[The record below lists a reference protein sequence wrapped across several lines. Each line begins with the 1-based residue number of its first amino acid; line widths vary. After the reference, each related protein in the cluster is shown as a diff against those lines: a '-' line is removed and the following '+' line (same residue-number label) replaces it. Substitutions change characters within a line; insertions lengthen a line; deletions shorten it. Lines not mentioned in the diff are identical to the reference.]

1 MDVSGDLV
9 NGAVLILEDSDFA
22 FWAAVV
28 MCLSVVSF
36 AVSLYLHRWIDE
48 RRLEELEEKYEELSD
63 LDKYRYSSEAWYY
76 QVKDQRYFGFHRL
89 NVLEA
94 KVDMAVSFLEDVPSA
109 TLNLYMLYHGGVA
122 GGTQVLVAL
131 LSVCGFA
138 NMLYETYDRFADAQ
152 EPAPLTLKGHTKPV
166 RSAAPFPDGRRLV
179 TASFDKTAKVWDVE
193 TGAALVTLEGHT
205 DWVLSAAVSPDGHAV
220 LTAGADEKVIR
231 HERL

>member
-28 MCLSVVSF
+28 MGLAVVSF

-48 RRLEELEEKYEELSD
+48 RRLEELEEKYEELSA
-63 LDKYRYSSEAWYY
+63 LDKYQYSSEAWYY

-152 EPAPLTLKGHTKPV
+152 EPAPLTLTGHTKGV
-166 RSAAPFPDGRRLV
+166 NSAAPFPDGRRLV
-179 TASFDKTAKVWDVE
+179 TASDDKTAKVWDAE
-193 TGAALVTLEGHT
+193 TGAELLTLTGHT
-205 DWVLSAAVSPDGHAV
+205 DIVISAALMPDGHSV
-220 LTAGADEKVIR
+220 LTAGSDEKVIC
-231 HERL
+231 HDRL